1 MVSGAGDPSNREP
14 RHAGERLRSLMS
26 GLVDDKCLIDACR
39 AGKTEAF
46 GVLVRRYQDRLYPTV
61 LRLTGC
67 ADDAQDV
74 LQEAFLFG
82 YRKLGRF
89 QGGGWFYRW
98 LYRCAITL

>member
-1 MVSGAGDPSNREP
+1 
-14 RHAGERLRSLMS
+14 MS

-67 ADDAQDV
+67 ADDFLGVV
-74 LQEAFLFG
+74 LRDWARVDPAEGALEPPGADLARIVADRLAGSAVGSLARARATAREAV
-82 YRKLGRF
+82 
-89 QGGGWFYRW
+89 
-98 LYRCAITL
+98 TP